1 MNVLRSIVFLTALGY
16 GSLERTHAQEAPNQ
30 VIGQIM
36 DSESGEPVAFSTV
49 SLLRAND
56 GSLATGAVSDFD
68 GEFVLSGVQNG
79 LYSIKISFMG
89 YQDLQSE
96 TFEVSEKSAS
106 GIPSVFF
113 LEPAPISLEE
123 VVITGQRDLF
133 EEKVDRTNGPS

>member
-1 MNVLRSIVFLTALGY
+1 
-16 GSLERTHAQEAPNQ
+16 
-30 VIGQIM
+30 M